1 VIPLSA
7 LRNGEKGVVKTIL
20 GGAGAHRNLMDLGIV
35 EGKEIKVVKN
45 SGGAVLVAI
54 NGTKL
59 VVGRGLA
66 MKVLVEKYGDGGN
79 DL

>member
-1 VIPLSA
+1 MEVVPLSA
-7 LRNGEKGVVKTIL
+7 LKSGEKGKIYTIL

-35 EGKEIKVVKN
+35 EGKEIRVIKN
-45 SGGAVLVAI
+45 SGGAVLVAV

-66 MKVLVEKYGDGGN
+66 MKVLVRKW
-79 DL
+79 

>member
-1 VIPLSA
+1 MSVPLSA
-7 LRNGEKGVVKTIL
+7 LKSGERGVVKAIL

-35 EGKEIKVVKN
+35 VGKEIKVVKN
-45 SGGAVLVAI
+45 SGGAVLVAV

-66 MKVLVEKYGDGGN
+66 MKVLVDRNGEK
-79 DL
+79 